1 MADGDRIP
9 KVLVV
14 DDEPNIRELVEVA
27 LKFHGCAVAVSASGK
42 DALHQAEAY
51 EPDLMILD
59 VMLPDMDGFEV
70 CRTLRA
76 DGNDVPVIF
85 LTARDTTSD
94 TIRGLTLGGDDYVTK
109 PFSVEALVARV
120 RAVLRRTA
128 RAPGGETQP
137 GGTGALLQVGDLELD
152 EEHWIVRRAG
162 IPVELSPTEFRLLA
176 YLMRNQGR
184 MLTRQQLLENVW
196 GWEFAGQS
204 QVVET
209 YVSYLRRKLDPL
221 GPAADPHPAR
231 CRVQPA
237 RAAGS
242 RAREQMRYTRRQ
254 PTGRGRLSLRSRLL
268 AGLITITALFLIV
281 MGVVTT
287 VVLGNIEQDQFNTDL
302 GLTVKESLS
311 EIANL
316 QNGYA
321 AAYINLASR
330 IDRDLVRAVGYR
342 QRPAEPAEQPDRQPA
357 GDGVLRA
364 ESGPDAVHHLP
375 VRRADPDRDLAAGS
389 TSGPPARTA
398 CCRPGRTSCW
408 WRARTTR
415 SATRS
420 AG

>member
-27 LKFHGCAVAVSASGK
+27 LKFHGCAVAVGASGK
-42 DALHQAEAY
+42 DALRQVETY

-76 DGNDVPVIF
+76 EGNGVPVIF

-120 RAVLRRTA
+120 RAVLRRTK
-128 RAPGGETQP
+128 RPPEVGGHP
-137 GGTGALLQVGDLELD
+137 DGAALLKVGDLELD

-162 IPVELSPTEFRLLA
+162 TQVELSPTEFRLLA

-221 GPAADPHPAR
+221 GPPLIHT
-231 CRVQPA
+231 Q
-237 RAAGS
+237 
-242 RAREQMRYTRRQ
+242 
-254 PTGRGRLSLRSRLL
+254 RGVGYSLRPPPE
-268 AGLITITALFLIV
+268 T
-281 MGVVTT
+281 
-287 VVLGNIEQDQFNTDL
+287 EP
-302 GLTVKESLS
+302 
-311 EIANL
+311 
-316 QNGYA
+316 
-321 AAYINLASR
+321 ASR
-330 IDRDLVRAVGYR
+330 
-342 QRPAEPAEQPDRQPA
+342 
-357 GDGVLRA
+357 
-364 ESGPDAVHHLP
+364 
-375 VRRADPDRDLAAGS
+375 
-389 TSGPPARTA
+389 
-398 CCRPGRTSCW
+398 
-408 WRARTTR
+408 
-415 SATRS
+415 
-420 AG
+420 